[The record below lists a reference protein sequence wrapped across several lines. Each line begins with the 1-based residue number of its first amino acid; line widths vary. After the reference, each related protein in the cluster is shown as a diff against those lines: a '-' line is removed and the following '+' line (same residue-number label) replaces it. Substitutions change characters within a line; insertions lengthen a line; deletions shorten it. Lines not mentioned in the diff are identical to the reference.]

1 MAIDTSER
9 LSKLDLK
16 RIKDFA
22 RASLQSYQNISS
34 TPSKN
39 NNNNNNNN
47 NKNNVEI
54 ILLTFGNSPI
64 DINNKKAL
72 TKTLDGESTSKPSD
86 FFDKITYKHIPTD
99 VRMPMV
105 KEILYRVNKKT
116 FGDLPTTSTAQERR
130 KNLLIMTVFGRI
142 QPAVARQS
150 PEIVADLDKKGVK
163 IVVLAIDNDEP
174 ELLKSIFPPSNIIP
188 VDGSRE
194 LPDAIGLLEGKTR
207 QILGEVSFS
216 CTNIELSRIYYS
228 GILLLFFY
236 Y

>member
-39 NNNNNNNN
+39 NNNNNNN
-47 NKNNVEI
+47 NNVEI

-174 ELLKSIFPPSNIIP
+174 ELLKSIFPPSNIIL
-188 VDGSRE
+188 VDGSRQ
-194 LPDAIGLLEGKTR
+194 LPDAIGVLEGKTR
-207 QILGEVSFS
+207 QTLGKVSFFMHKYK
-216 CTNIELSRIYYS
+216 T
-228 GILLLFFY
+228 F
-236 Y
+236 